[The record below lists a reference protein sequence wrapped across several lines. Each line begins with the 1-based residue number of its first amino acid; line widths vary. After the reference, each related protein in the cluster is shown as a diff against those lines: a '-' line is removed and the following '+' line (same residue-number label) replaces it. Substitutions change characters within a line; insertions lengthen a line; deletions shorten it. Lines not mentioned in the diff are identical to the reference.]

1 MATKSL
7 AAPDVAETDNRG
19 NRNPRVDAY
28 IVDAAPFARPILAH
42 LRHVVHAACPD
53 VEEEIKWSMPFF
65 VHRGNLCHMAAF
77 KAHCAFGFWRGKEIP
92 DLPDDAGEEGMGQL
106 GRILSLDDLP
116 PKRKLTSFIKAAMK
130 LNEADVKPARVTKAR
145 VKLDMPADFADALA
159 KHPVAAGHFD
169 AFSPSAQH
177 DYLEWIIEAK
187 REATRTSRIATALEW
202 IAEGKT
208 RHWKYQK

>member
-7 AAPDVAETDNRG
+7 AAHEVAETGNLG

-28 IVDAAPFARPILAH
+28 IAGAAPFARPILAH
-42 LRHVVHAACPD
+42 LRHVIHAACPD
-53 VEEEIKWSMPFF
+53 VEEGIKWSMPFF
-65 VHRGNLCHMAAF
+65 VYRGNLCHMAAF
-77 KAHCAFGFWRGKEIP
+77 KAHCALGFWRGKEIP
-92 DLPDDAGEEGMGQL
+92 GLPDDAGEEGMGDL

-116 PKRKLTSFIKAAMK
+116 PKRKLTSFVRAAMK
-130 LNEADVKPARVTKAR
+130 LNEADVKPVRATKTRAE
-145 VKLDMPADFADALA
+145 LDMPVGFAAALA
-159 KHPVAAGHFD
+159 KHPVAARHFD
-169 AFSPSAQH
+169 AFSPRAKY

-187 REATRTSRIATALEW
+187 RETTRTSRIATALEW

>member
-7 AAPDVAETDNRG
+7 AAHEVAETGNLG

-28 IVDAAPFARPILAH
+28 IAGAAPFARPILAH
-42 LRHVVHAACPD
+42 LRHVIHAACPD

-65 VHRGNLCHMAAF
+65 VYRGTLCHMAAF
-77 KAHCAFGFWRGKEIP
+77 KAHCALGFWRGKEIP
-92 DLPDDAGEEGMGQL
+92 DLPDDAGEEGMGHL

-130 LNEADVKPARVTKAR
+130 LNEADVKPARVTKTRA
-145 VKLDMPADFADALA
+145 KLDMPADFADALA
-159 KHPVAAGHFD
+159 KHPAAAKHFD
-169 AFSPSAQH
+169 AFSPSAKY
-177 DYLEWIIEAK
+177 DYLEWIVEAK